1 MATGQ
6 KTYTHAGNVRA
17 PSKLQCIEWV
27 KKAWESV
34 TAEVVIN
41 SFKSC
46 GITVKVDGSEDKEI
60 DCIKDGGVA
69 ADTFEDI
76 SQKTAALFSC
86 EAEIDDCEHDPFED
100 VAEDEEELED
110 NELVIEDD
118 GGRVKKTV
126 MKKTVMNDS
135 TLTA

>member
-1 MATGQ
+1 M
-6 KTYTHAGNVRA
+6 RA

-60 DCIKDGGVA
+60 HCIKDGGVA
-69 ADTFEDI
+69 ADAFEDI
-76 SQKTAALFSC
+76 SQKTLLFFLVRPRSM
-86 EAEIDDCEHDPFED
+86 I
-100 VAEDEEELED
+100 VSMILLKMLLRTKKNSKRMNWLLKMMVEEK
-110 NELVIEDD
+110 
-118 GGRVKKTV
+118 RVKKTL
-126 MKKTVMNDS
+126 MKKTVMNNS